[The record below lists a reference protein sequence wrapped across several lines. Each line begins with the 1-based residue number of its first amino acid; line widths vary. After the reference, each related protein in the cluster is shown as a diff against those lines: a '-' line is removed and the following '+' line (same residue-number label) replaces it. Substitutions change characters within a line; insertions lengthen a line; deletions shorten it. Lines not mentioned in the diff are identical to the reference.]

1 MIAAWTKAEAY
12 RVQTLDVVTRT
23 VQGRP
28 PGAETSF
35 VKLWWSELDIELHEL
50 ALDLLGPDA
59 ELESGWSKGWQFSLS
74 GPIYA
79 GTNEIQRNI
88 AAERVL
94 GLPALMHFAF
104 DEEQLAFRDAVRD
117 LLAKHCPP
125 EVVRAAWDAAP
136 GSLDRGA
143 WTALAEMGVLTVL
156 VPDDIGGLGLDE
168 RSLVLLLEEAGY
180 AGLPHPLVESAAVA
194 MPLADDRL
202 SGSELVATD
211 LAGPHVCCAADA
223 DHLLL
228 QTTSGAL
235 HLVPRDEVSVEP
247 VDAVDHAR
255 RLGRVSWEPTD
266 ATFLTDDRAELLNAF
281 DRGALGT
288 AATLVGLA
296 QRMLDITVAYAAER
310 EQFGAPIGSFQAV
323 KHNLADAAK
332 ALTFAR
338 PAVYRVSW
346 SLAVGQRTD
355 QRDVSIAKALASDA
369 ALQVGRAALQC
380 HGAIGYTVEHDL
392 HLYLKRTWAL
402 ARAWGDSAWH
412 RDQIGHALGI

>member
-1 MIAAWTKAEAY
+1 MLGEVGQGWSVAMATTSSERGLTLRSPGRFTATADDSSRSSRNEVHQHTCATVRSRLTKAEAY

-50 ALDLLGPDA
+50 ALDLLGADA

-94 GLPALMHFAF
+94 GLPAPMHFAF

-235 HLVPRDEVSVEP
+235 RSVPRDEVSVEP

-255 RLGRVSWEPTD
+255 RLGRVSWKPTD

-281 DRGALGT
+281 DRGASAPPRRLSAWPNGCST
-288 AATLVGLA
+288 SRSPTRPSANSSVRRSAPFRPSNTTLPTPPRASPSL
-296 QRMLDITVAYAAER
+296 
-310 EQFGAPIGSFQAV
+310 
-323 KHNLADAAK
+323 
-332 ALTFAR
+332 AR
-338 PAVYRVSW
+338 PSTAVMV
-346 SLAVGQRTD
+346 AGCRTAD
-355 QRDVSIAKALASDA
+355 
-369 ALQVGRAALQC
+369 
-380 HGAIGYTVEHDL
+380 
-392 HLYLKRTWAL
+392 
-402 ARAWGDSAWH
+402 
-412 RDQIGHALGI
+412 